1 VLYYMNTF
9 YTKPLRKM
17 RFIAL
22 FLLLFLFSVFVNGQF
37 KAVPVDEKPFKP
49 GEKLTY
55 TVKFGP
61 IVGGTA
67 SLILKQVTY
76 NNNIVYHSVAQG
88 KTVGIA
94 EKLYGVIDVFESYF
108 DTKTGLPQ
116 KLVRDVKEGN
126 YKKHEE
132 AFFDR
137 TKNTAF
143 SLRLDSVIQVP
154 QDILD
159 MVSLLYFIRSL
170 DWNYIK
176 PGDVIKTITYFDD
189 EIYPFEIRYKGKE
202 EIKTKFGKIKCHR
215 FDPVVEPGRMFDSED
230 DMQIWLSD
238 DKNVIPV
245 KVRFDLLVGSLR
257 IELDGFSN
265 LKYPLTFK
273 RN

>member
-1 VLYYMNTF
+1 
-9 YTKPLRKM
+9 M
-17 RFIAL
+17 RILSFIIW
-22 FLLLFLFSVFVNGQF
+22 LLLFPLAGFGQF
-37 KAVPVDEKPFKP
+37 NMEIANERPFKP

-61 IVGGTA
+61 IIGGTA
-67 SLILKQVTY
+67 SLVLKQVTY
-76 NNNIVYHSVAQG
+76 NNIPVYHSRAEG
-88 KTVGIA
+88 RTVGVT
-94 EKLYGVIDVFESYF
+94 EKLYSVKDVFESYF
-108 DTKTGLPQ
+108 DTQTGLPH

-137 TKNTAF
+137 NKNTAY
-143 SLRLDSVIQVP
+143 SLRLDTIIKVP
-154 QDILD
+154 PDILD
-159 MVSLLYFIRSL
+159 MVSLLYFIRTL
-170 DWNYIK
+170 DWDYIK

-189 EIYPFEIRYKGKE
+189 EIYPFEIRYKGQE
-202 EIKTKFGKIKCHR
+202 EIKTKFGKIRCHR

-257 IELDGFSN
+257 IELDEYSN
-265 LKYPLTFK
+265 LKYPLMFK
-273 RN
+273 